1 MGLESSGSV
10 FGNSGSVFT
19 FGSTDHVLVRVV
31 WVNEANLGA
40 IIITHFLTS
49 SIVLAS
55 PEIQELSLNFG
66 FYGKCP

>member
-40 IIITHFLTS
+40 IIITQLFL
-49 SIVLAS
+49 V
-55 PEIQELSLNFG
+55 
-66 FYGKCP
+66 